1 MQILGLLIVGL
12 IIGFLA
18 RAILPGRQ
26 KIGLLWTLVLGVAGA
41 LIGGTIASALAAGDI
56 FELNFVG
63 FIVAVVSSVA
73 LLAAMSAF
81 RPHHTPTIPQS
92 NCSDSSEIG
101 TNTPTAANTI
111 DHLMKRV
118 SSAPMR
124 MPSSANTAAPTGWSS
139 ANSGQAAAARS
150 STASSPVNA

>member
-63 FIVAVVSSVA
+63 FIVAVVCSVA
-73 LLAAMSAF
+73 LLAVAERAGLGAG
-81 RPHHTPTIPQS
+81 PQRRHV
-92 NCSDSSEIG
+92 G
-101 TNTPTAANTI
+101 PGRA
-111 DHLMKRV
+111 
-118 SSAPMR
+118 
-124 MPSSANTAAPTGWSS
+124 
-139 ANSGQAAAARS
+139 
-150 STASSPVNA
+150 